1 MPERRYR
8 QVAGKIAKKIF
19 SGEYCVGDRLPSER
33 QLAGSFSIGRPVL
46 REALIALELSG
57 LVEVRQGAG
66 IFVKSRTNQPLQ
78 MNVFDSGVSPF
89 ECLDARHLIEAEIAA
104 QAAKIISDTD
114 LIGLEHQL
122 QLMRENIGN
131 IDEFRAHDKEFH
143 LLIAKAV
150 RNSALTAVI
159 DCLWDL
165 HTSGPLWTKLLE
177 IIPKAK
183 QHAEGLDQ
191 HRAIYDALRRHD
203 SDAAREAMLEHLNAA
218 KESLMD
224 GATKLR
230 DVADV
235 N

>member
-1 MPERRYR
+1 
-8 QVAGKIAKKIF
+8 
-19 SGEYCVGDRLPSER
+19 
-33 QLAGSFSIGRPVL
+33 
-46 REALIALELSG
+46 
-57 LVEVRQGAG
+57 
-66 IFVKSRTNQPLQ
+66 
-78 MNVFDSGVSPF
+78 
-89 ECLDARHLIEAEIAA
+89 LIEAEIAA

-165 HTSGPLWTKLLE
+165 HTSGPLWNKLLE

-203 SDAAREAMLEHLNAA
+203 SDAARAAMLEHLNAA

-224 GATKLR
+224 GATKLC